1 MKGVLVAALLAL
13 PPLAAWEIRDK
24 GWLSQPDSKPAAAD
38 PVVRVPVEVLSKGS
52 APEWVVVE
60 VVAPQSVPEP
70 AGITLTALAVLLWAS
85 RRRRE
90 CNE

>member
-1 MKGVLVAALLAL
+1 MKKVLVAALLAL
-13 PPLAAWEIRDK
+13 PPLAAWEIRDQ
-24 GWLSQPDSKPAAAD
+24 GWLSPPEPKPAAAD
-38 PVVRVPVEVLSKGS
+38 PVVRVPVEVLSKGC

-60 VVAPQSVPEP
+60 VMAAQSVPEP

>member
-13 PPLAAWEIRDK
+13 PPLVAWEIRDK
-24 GWLSQPDSKPAAAD
+24 AWLSQPEPKPAAAD

-60 VVAPQSVPEP
+60 VTAPQSVPEP
-70 AGITLTALAVLLWAS
+70 GGITLTALGVLLWAS

-90 CNE
+90 CKE